1 MAAFDTGSALS
12 LTENAER
19 EQSSGYCVALR
30 VLSGHSRRPSFEP
43 GFAMT
48 REERIYQRRTR
59 PVSTWTKSELG

>member
-1 MAAFDTGSALS
+1 MAAFDTVSALS

-19 EQSSGYCVALR
+19 EQNSGYCVALR
-30 VLSGHSRRPSFEP
+30 VLRRHNRGLSFEP